1 MKKSSLLLLIPL
13 IVVLVLSG
21 CVRKAST
28 PPATTPHVID
38 VANTPLPVDQ
48 QILSATMTAQA
59 IMQEFNMPTQIV
71 QNPQGTPEVITQIPP
86 TPIPVG
92 TATPTPLPILQPM
105 TKPTTW
111 TVQSGETIYC
121 LARRFDVDPGDM
133 LAINNLYA
141 GSMLNIGDV
150 LDVPQT
156 GSWPTDDR
164 SLLDHPDTWNVQP
177 GRKCL
182 LSRLR
187 LWRRLARAD
196 HSAERL
202 ERTLRFDR
210 NFHFADPIIETPITI
225 QEAYASYF
233 C

>member
-28 PPATTPHVID
+28 PPATTPKVID

-71 QNPQGTPEVITQIPP
+71 QNPLGTPEVITQVPP

-92 TATPTPLPILQPM
+92 TATPTPLPTLQPM
-105 TKPTTW
+105 TKPTAGTVEGGW
-111 TVQSGETIYC
+111 TYYC
-121 LARRFDVDPGDM
+121 LARQFDVVPGDM

-141 GSMLNIGDV
+141 CSMLSIGD
-150 LDVPQT
+150 LLEIPQ
-156 GSWPTDDR
+156 SVAWPKDDR
-164 SLLDHPDTWNVQP
+164 SLLAHPDTWNVSP
-177 GRKCL
+177 GETVYGIACAYGDVWPEQIIQVNGLKEPYDL
-182 LSRLR
+182 TGIS
-187 LWRRLARAD
+187 
-196 HSAERL
+196 
-202 ERTLRFDR
+202 TLQI
-210 NFHFADPIIETPITI
+210 P
-225 QEAYASYF
+225 
-233 C
+233 

>member
-28 PPATTPHVID
+28 PPATTPKVID

-71 QNPQGTPEVITQIPP
+71 QNPLGTPEVITQVPP

-92 TATPTPLPILQPM
+92 TDTPTPLPTLQPM

-111 TVQSGETIYC
+111 TVQGGETIYC
-121 LARRFDVDPGDM
+121 LARRFNVDPGDM

-141 GSMLNIGDV
+141 GSMLSIGDV
-150 LDVPQT
+150 LEIPQS
-156 GSWPTDDR
+156 GAWPTDDR
-164 SLLDHPDTWNVQP
+164 SLLAHPDTWNVSP
-177 GRKCL
+177 GETVYGIACAYGDVWPEQIIQVNGLKEPYDL
-182 LSRLR
+182 TGIS
-187 LWRRLARAD
+187 
-196 HSAERL
+196 
-202 ERTLRFDR
+202 TLQI
-210 NFHFADPIIETPITI
+210 P
-225 QEAYASYF
+225 
-233 C
+233 